1 MPVDE
6 LPNHIIQQEIEL
18 EQVEREIEDVN
29 MKKGIVLQKYNIT
42 MDDLEEFKR
51 DKPLIDHINQL
62 EKELERAKKEK
73 EKLVQELS
81 AAQIENVRIYQQW
94 RASSS

>member
-1 MPVDE
+1 
-6 LPNHIIQQEIEL
+6 
-18 EQVEREIEDVN
+18 
-29 MKKGIVLQKYNIT
+29 